1 MPRALGTACCIA
13 VRRGWGVA
21 VLAIALSLL
30 MMPRAAWAHDLP
42 GASATLVVRD
52 GGFVELRLQ
61 LPWSELLQRQ
71 WMPRATPEQ
80 FLTVMVNQPPAAF
93 AKRLLAVQS
102 LLERE
107 LRVIGNGTRVQPFT
121 RWRWPSPAEVQNAM
135 RTELMARLAMPGA
148 DHHAERMLVQA
159 EVRVPGGLAA
169 VQLQTAAILG
179 PTLLTTYRPIEQW
192 VGVGARSAPVPV
204 GRP

>member
-1 MPRALGTACCIA
+1 MATLMGM
-13 VRRGWGVA
+13 
-21 VLAIALSLL
+21 L
-30 MMPRAAWAHDLP
+30 MMPRAVRAHDLP

-93 AKRLLAVQS
+93 AKRVLTVQAVLA
-102 LLERE
+102 RE
-107 LRVIGNGTRVQPFT
+107 LRVIANGTRTQPFT

-159 EVRVPGGLAA
+159 EVRLGSGLSA
-169 VQLQTAAILG
+169 VQLQTAALLG
-179 PTLLTTYRPIEQW
+179 PTLLTTYRPSEQW